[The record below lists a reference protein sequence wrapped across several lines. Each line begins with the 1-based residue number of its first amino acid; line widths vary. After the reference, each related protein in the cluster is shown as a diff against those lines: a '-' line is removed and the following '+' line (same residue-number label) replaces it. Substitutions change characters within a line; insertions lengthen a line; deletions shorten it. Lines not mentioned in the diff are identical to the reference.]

1 MEPQTPQQ
9 KLVQVALRLQRVAV
23 PLAQTY
29 MARQAALGLARVL
42 TEERLSS
49 LAGIDASLATLDELE
64 ALDAWHRAGWAHWM
78 VEATRLY
85 TAVLAEFPEPRRA
98 LESAPLM
105 GSLQRE
111 MQARHRENAARD
123 DWLDAARRVCV
134 LARRGRE
141 VDADTPG
148 IVLADDE
155 DIAEFERQL
164 ARADAAAALQQAQFE
179 QRAARIQAGMD
190 RLGAH

>member
-1 MEPQTPQQ
+1 MDTLTPQQ

-23 PLAQTY
+23 PLARTY
-29 MARQAALGLARVL
+29 MARQAELGLAKVL

-49 LAGIDASLATLDELE
+49 LAGIDASLAAIDALE
-64 ALDAWHRAGWAHWM
+64 ALDAWHRAGWERWM

-85 TAVLAEFPEPRRA
+85 TAVLAEFPEPQRA

-105 GSLQRE
+105 GALQRE

-123 DWLDAARRVCV
+123 DWVDAARRVCA

-141 VDADTPG
+141 IDAHTPG
-148 IVLADDE
+148 IVLADDA

-164 ARADAAAALQQAQFE
+164 ARVDAVAALQQAQFE
-179 QRAARIQAGMD
+179 ERAARIQAGMD